1 MPQQKQ
7 NKRISE
13 FELSS
18 IGRPSTSS
26 SDEGSKMERYK
37 GSIEFF
43 TKDDD
48 ENKEGQTLTWNNP
61 MESLM
66 YFLAHTIGLG
76 NIWRFPSLAAKH
88 GGGTFL
94 FAYVLMVIIIGF
106 PIMFMELAL
115 GQYSKSA
122 PLDLYGNMA
131 PLFRGLG
138 LCMVATIALHNI
150 YYNVIIS
157 WFIYYLFACFQ
168 TSLPW
173 AGRNMNAAE
182 KYFNDTFLGF
192 DSRVNNWHNLGDLR
206 WEMVLCLLAAWSL
219 FCLLFFIDRIGKIR
233 AYIFL
238 IAPYIALFILMIFG
252 ATLEGANSGI
262 KFYVTPKWTSFAG
275 TFHVSPF

>member
-1 MPQQKQ
+1 
-7 NKRISE
+7 
-13 FELSS
+13 
-18 IGRPSTSS
+18 
-26 SDEGSKMERYK
+26 ME
-37 GSIEFF
+37 
-43 TKDDD
+43 
-48 ENKEGQTLTWNNP
+48 
-61 MESLM
+61 
-66 YFLAHTIGLG
+66 
-76 NIWRFPSLAAKH
+76 
-88 GGGTFL
+88 
-94 FAYVLMVIIIGF
+94 
-106 PIMFMELAL
+106 
-115 GQYSKSA
+115 
-122 PLDLYGNMA
+122 
-131 PLFRGLG
+131 
-138 LCMVATIALHNI
+138 TIALHNI

-275 TFHVSPF
+275 TFHVSPFCISFSPYTYNT

>member
-18 IGRPSTSS
+18 IGGPSTSS

-122 PLDLYGNMA
+122 PLDLYGNIA

-157 WFIYYLFACFQ
+157 WFIYYLFASFQ
-168 TSLPW
+168 SPLPW
-173 AGRNMNAAE
+173 ADPTG
-182 KYFNDTFLGF
+182 
-192 DSRVNNWHNLGDLR
+192 
-206 WEMVLCLLAAWSL
+206 
-219 FCLLFFIDRIGKIR
+219 
-233 AYIFL
+233 
-238 IAPYIALFILMIFG
+238 
-252 ATLEGANSGI
+252 
-262 KFYVTPKWTSFAG
+262 
-275 TFHVSPF
+275 